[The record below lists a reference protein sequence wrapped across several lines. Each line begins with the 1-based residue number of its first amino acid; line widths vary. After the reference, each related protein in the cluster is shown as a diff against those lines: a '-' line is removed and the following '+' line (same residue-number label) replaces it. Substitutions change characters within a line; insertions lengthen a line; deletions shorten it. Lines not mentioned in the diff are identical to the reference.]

1 MVAMRR
7 FRDLETGLP
16 AAYQRAITAPPDD
29 TDAPHLIALA
39 IDLTRK
45 KRSSLPYEDL
55 TVREKRLALHA
66 LAVEELPGWVVAH
79 SVRRLPGSDRKL
91 VHQLRHIKA
100 SRPAKKA
107 QHFGAIRQQQQL
119 QASRK
124 G

>member
-1 MVAMRR
+1 MRR

-45 KRSSLPYEDL
+45 KRSTLPYEDL
-55 TVREKRLALHA
+55 TEREKRLALHA
-66 LAVEELPGWVVAH
+66 LAVEQLPGWVVAQ
-79 SVRRLPGSDRKL
+79 SARRLPGTDRKL
-91 VHQLRHIKA
+91 VHQLRHIKT

-107 QHFGAIRQQQQL
+107 QHFGAVQRVQRIR
-119 QASRK
+119 ASSK
-124 G
+124 S